1 MILEMVIDVFIK
13 NTWILEMMNE
23 KNQLINA
30 QKSVL
35 VFLDFIV
42 KNKIADEFVL
52 SVYDMCH
59 LDKSIIMNLSDLPK
73 F

>member
-13 NTWILEMMNE
+13 YTWILKMMNE

-35 VFLDFIV
+35 IFLDFIV